1 MAFDAY
7 DRSLDLIRALA
18 PLAHRL
24 ATYDATLTKQLR
36 DAASSIT
43 QNLAEAAVAAA
54 KDRKAHFRYAHGSV
68 EEVIAVLDL
77 VVAWGYFDEPVVA
90 KARELA
96 GRVRAMAF
104 RLAA

>member
-18 PLAHRL
+18 PLANKL
-24 ATYDATLTKQLR
+24 ATIDTTLTKQLR

-43 QNLAEAAVAAA
+43 QNLAEGSGRRG

-68 EEVIAVLDL
+68 EEVIAILDL
-77 VVAWGYFDEPVVA
+77 VVAWGYFDPALVA
-90 KARELA
+90 TALALA

-104 RLAA
+104 RLAS

>member
-18 PLAHRL
+18 PLARTL
-24 ATYDATLTKQLR
+24 ASHDATLTKQLR

-43 QNLAEAAVAAA
+43 QNLAEGSGRRG
-54 KDRKAHFRYAHGSV
+54 KDRKAHWSYAHGST
-68 EEVIAVLDL
+68 EEVIGILDL
-77 VVAWGYFDEPVVA
+77 VVAWGYLDEAAVRT
-90 KARELA
+90 ARELA

-104 RLAA
+104 RLAH

>member
-24 ATYDATLTKQLR
+24 ATCDVTLTKQLR
-36 DAASSIT
+36 DAASSVT
-43 QNLAEAAVAAA
+43 QNLAEGSGRRG

-68 EEVIAVLDL
+68 EEVIGILD
-77 VVAWGYFDEPVVA
+77 VIVAWGYFDASMVA
-90 KARELA
+90 PARELA

-104 RLAA
+104 RLAT

>member
-1 MAFDAY
+1 MSFDAY

-18 PLAHRL
+18 PLAHKL
-24 ATYDATLTKQLR
+24 ATYDVTLTKQMR

-43 QNLAEAAVAAA
+43 QNLAEGSGRRG

-77 VVAWGYFDEPVVA
+77 AVAWGYVDEPAVA
-90 KARELA
+90 TARELA

-104 RLAA
+104 RLAT

>member
-7 DRSLDLIRALA
+7 DRSLDLIRTLA
-18 PLAHRL
+18 PLANRL

-43 QNLAEAAVAAA
+43 QNLAEGSGRRG

-68 EEVIAVLDL
+68 EEVIGVLDL
-77 VVAWGYFDEPVVA
+77 IIAWGYFDASAVA
-90 KARELA
+90 PARELA

-104 RLAA
+104 RLAT

>member
-24 ATYDATLTKQLR
+24 ATHDATLTRQLR

-43 QNLAEAAVAAA
+43 QNLAEGSGRRG
-54 KDRKAHFRYAHGSV
+54 KDRKAHYRYAHGSV

-77 VVAWGYFDEPVVA
+77 LVAWGYFDVA
-90 KARELA
+90 AVAAARELA

-104 RLAA
+104 RLAT

>member
-18 PLAHRL
+18 PLARTL
-24 ATYDATLTKQLR
+24 ASHDATLTKQLR

-43 QNLAEAAVAAA
+43 QNLAEGSGRRG
-54 KDRKAHFRYAHGSV
+54 KDRKAHWSYAHGST
-68 EEVIAVLDL
+68 EEVIGILDL
-77 VVAWGYFDEPVVA
+77 VVAWGYLDQAAVA
-90 KARELA
+90 QARELA

-104 RLAA
+104 RLAH